1 MPKIVVGVL
10 RGGPSSEYEVSLKTG
25 ASVLTHLPEKYVG
38 HDIFISR
45 DGTWHSQ
52 GVPRPLSKIVKKVD
66 VVFNALHGSYGE
78 DGKVQRLLEHFGVP
92 YTGSGPL
99 ASAVGMNKMLTKKVY
114 SAHGLKT
121 PQHVFLRGKDA
132 DDAGLIE
139 IFRTFPHPY
148 VVKPTNAGSSVG
160 VSIVRSFPDFK
171 TAVKKALEH
180 SSAVLIEELISG
192 REATCGVIE
201 NFRGKKIHALS
212 PIEIIH
218 PSKNQFFDYEA
229 KYGGESREICPANFT
244 LKVKEEIQNV
254 ATIAHN
260 ALHLRH
266 YSRSDFI
273 ISPKGVYILETNTLP
288 GLTPQSLVP
297 KALEA
302 GGTKFPDFLDHLI
315 TLALSRK

>member
-25 ASVLTHLPEKYVG
+25 ASVLAHLPEKYVG

-66 VVFNALHGSYGE
+66 VIFNALHGSYGE

-99 ASAVGMNKMLTKKVY
+99 ASAVGMNKALSKKVY

-121 PQHVFLRGKDA
+121 PNFVLLRKTNA
-132 DDAGLIE
+132 TSAALME
-139 IFRTFPHPY
+139 VFRTFPHPY
-148 VVKPTNAGSSVG
+148 VVKPSSAGSSVG
-160 VSIVRSFPDFK
+160 ISIARSFPDFK
-171 TAVKKALEH
+171 IAVENALQH
-180 SSAVLIEELISG
+180 SSAVLIEEFIAG

-201 NFRGKKIHALS
+201 NFRGEKTYALS

-218 PSKNQFFDYEA
+218 PKKNQFFDYEA

-244 LKVKEEIQNV
+244 LKVKEEIQNM
-254 ATIAHN
+254 AALAHN
-260 ALHLRH
+260 ALQLRH
-266 YSRSDFI
+266 YSRSDFM
-273 ISPKGVYILETNTLP
+273 ISPKGIYILETNTLP

>member
-25 ASVLTHLPEKYVG
+25 ASVLAHLPEKYVG

-52 GVPRPLSKIVKKVD
+52 GIPKPLSKIVRKVD

-99 ASAVGMNKMLTKKVY
+99 ASAVGMNKMLTKEVY

-121 PQHVFLRGKDA
+121 PQHIFLRKKDA
-132 DDAGLIE
+132 HDAGLVE

-148 VVKPTNAGSSVG
+148 VVKPSSAGSSVG

-171 TAVKKALEH
+171 SAVAKALEH
-180 SSAVLIEELISG
+180 SSSVLIEELIKG

-201 NFRGKKIHALS
+201 NFRGEKTYALS

-218 PSKNQFFDYEA
+218 PQKNQFFDYEA

-254 ATIAHN
+254 ATLAHN

-273 ISPKGVYILETNTLP
+273 VSSKGIYILETNTLP